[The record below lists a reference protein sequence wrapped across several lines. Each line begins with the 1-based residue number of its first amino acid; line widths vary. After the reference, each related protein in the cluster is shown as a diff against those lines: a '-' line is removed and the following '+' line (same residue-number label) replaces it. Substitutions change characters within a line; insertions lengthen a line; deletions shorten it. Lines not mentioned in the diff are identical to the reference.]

1 MTKNEAESV
10 IFSCKAVGCRNEMR
24 CQHRTSWK
32 RCTCVGLQNNFIY
45 LFAHVS
51 RIVFVLDYQQTRKKV
66 ELTKRPF
73 FVDFTI
79 IVLTQQICILELSN
93 QVLKLVCFKD
103 LE

>member
-1 MTKNEAESV
+1 
-10 IFSCKAVGCRNEMR
+10 MR

-32 RCTCVGLQNNFIY
+32 CFCVCVGLQNKIQIFREY
-45 LFAHVS
+45 FYHSLPAKS
-51 RIVFVLDYQQTRKKV
+51 QKKLN
-66 ELTKRPF
+66 LTKELLAKFQPF
-73 FVDFTI
+73 FVHVTI